1 MKAKLKSWLVI
12 GLVFIAGFGAGV
24 VVTRGVVRNFV
35 QQAVNNPD
43 HVRELIE
50 RRLTRRLDLDAGQRE
65 KIHTILT
72 ESQSELRALR
82 GEFRPQFMAIV
93 TNTEERV
100 SAVLTEEQRARY
112 DKVRAEA
119 RQLLEPRGNP

>member
-1 MKAKLKSWLVI
+1 
-12 GLVFIAGFGAGV
+12 
-24 VVTRGVVRNFV
+24 V

-100 SAVLTEEQRARY
+100 NAVLTEEQRARY